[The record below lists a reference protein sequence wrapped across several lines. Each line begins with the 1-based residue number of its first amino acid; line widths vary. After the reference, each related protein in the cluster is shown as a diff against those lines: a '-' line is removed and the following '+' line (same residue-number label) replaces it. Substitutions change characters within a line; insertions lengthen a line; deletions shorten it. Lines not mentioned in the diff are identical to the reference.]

1 MRVDNYLTTLRLKDE
16 LTVTEEFMNKPAYS

>member
-16 LTVTEEFMNKPAYS
+16 LTVTKEFMKKPAYS